1 MQWLRLF
8 PLPLQGA
15 RIQLLVGKLRSCK
28 LLCAAKKRKRGGGE
42 LYYLVSDTDRGDF
55 PGGPVVKNLPAN
67 AGDADPWI
75 RKIPWR
81 RERQPTPVSCLE
93 NPTDTAAWRATAY
106 GVEKKWTGLSNWA
119 RMYVDNEGDFT
130 PVGARRCVGKS
141 LCFAFSFA
149 VKWKLLLSTCIL
161 KKQIPPK
168 YIYYI

>member
-1 MQWLRLF
+1 MQWWRLF

-28 LLCAAKKRKRGGGE
+28 LLCAAKKKKGGGE
-42 LYYLVSDTDRGDF
+42 KKKE
-55 PGGPVVKNLPAN
+55 KNVLFGEWQWQWGLPRWPSGKESACQYRRC
-67 AGDADPWI
+67 GLDPWI
-75 RKIPWR
+75 RKMPWR

-106 GVEKKWTGLSNWA
+106 GVEKNWTGLSNWA

-149 VKWKLLLSTCIL
+149 VKWKLLLSTCI
-161 KKQIPPK
+161 
-168 YIYYI
+168 